1 MSQYRKTI
9 VAEFFFK
16 AHSPLLE
23 MILFWKQTSSQLLKF
38 ADIFGTSFLQEHAPV
53 SSFSEHDKPI
63 TRERNVIHFGGYF
76 IYGGHFM
83 NRQCQASDMQ
93 IRKCKNIAS
102 KQPLNW
108 IRLIQVG
115 NIQGCFVDFKLYFS
129 LSKLIQSLL
138 KSVFNQLSQLVSQ
151 LANSLNQPFCQSR
164 VDSQRKGNIQFIL

>member
-1 MSQYRKTI
+1 MDWTFLQERKTV

-16 AHSPLLE
+16 AHSPVLE

-53 SSFSEHDKPI
+53 SSFSQHDKPI

-83 NRQCQASDMQ
+83 DRQCQASDMQ
-93 IRKCKNIAS
+93 VRKCKNITS
-102 KQPLNW
+102 QQFLNW

-115 NIQGCFVDFKLYFS
+115 NIQGCFVDLKLYFS
-129 LSKLIQSLL
+129 LSKLIQSLF
-138 KSVFNQLSQLVSQ
+138 KSVFIQLVT
-151 LANSLNQPFCQSR
+151 NSLNQPFCQR
-164 VDSQRKGNIQFIL
+164 RIDSQSKGNIQFILSL

>member
-16 AHSPLLE
+16 THSPVLE
-23 MILFWKQTSSQLLKF
+23 MILFWKQTPSQLLKF

-53 SSFSEHDKPI
+53 SSFSQHDKPI
-63 TRERNVIHFGGYF
+63 TRERNVIDFGGYF

-93 IRKCKNIAS
+93 IRKCKNLTS

-115 NIQGCFVDFKLYFS
+115 NIQGRFVDLRLYFS
-129 LSKLIQSLL
+129 LSKLIQSLF
-138 KSVFNQLSQLVSQ
+138 KSV
-151 LANSLNQPFCQSR
+151 R
-164 VDSQRKGNIQFIL
+164 